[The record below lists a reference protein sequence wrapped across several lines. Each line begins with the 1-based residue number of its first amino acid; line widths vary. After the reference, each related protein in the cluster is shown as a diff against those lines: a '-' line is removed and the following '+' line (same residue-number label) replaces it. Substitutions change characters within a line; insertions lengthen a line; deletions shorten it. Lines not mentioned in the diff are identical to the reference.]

1 MRSAPLGR
9 PVRGVVCLE
18 AARGRGQR
26 PVGSPPGGPMRQARP
41 SLPHVRGRPGLSP
54 PGWRRV
60 APR

>member
-9 PVRGVVCLE
+9 PVRGVVCLG

-26 PVGSPPGGPMRQARP
+26 PVGSTPGRPMRQARP

-54 PGWRRV
+54 PG
-60 APR
+60 